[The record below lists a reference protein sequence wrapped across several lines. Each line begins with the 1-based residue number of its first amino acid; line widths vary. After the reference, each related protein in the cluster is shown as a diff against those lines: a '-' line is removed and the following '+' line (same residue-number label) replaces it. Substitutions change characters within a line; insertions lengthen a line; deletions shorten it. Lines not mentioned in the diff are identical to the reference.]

1 MRLEAI
7 DWPLRQRVEDL
18 RRACGNETSA
28 HAFSSLYLWKAEMKL
43 SLLVREGL
51 FAVRF
56 GMRGAN
62 SWFFPCGSPEAV
74 RAFAE
79 ERMGQ
84 EGQPCRFYY
93 ARAEEATLL
102 EAWFPGKFDIRRS
115 PEDDEYIYDRRE
127 QLELRGKAF
136 RHQRNDLHR
145 ARENHVLGVSPIT
158 PENGALCRQVLAGWK
173 TRYHSRGKNGLM
185 DVVAGET
192 LLQNIR
198 ELGIT
203 GVLVT
208 EGAAPVAVAAGYPLT
223 DSVLDLCVCQ
233 QITPAPEIS
242 TFARHAL
249 LQSLGDEIRE
259 INAEEDLGIEG
270 LRGLKEGMRPS
281 RKIEMYMCTQRGYG
295 KPR

>member
-7 DWPLRQRVEDL
+7 DWPLRARVEDL

-28 HAFSSLYLWKAEMKL
+28 HAFSSLHLWKAEMKL
-43 SLLVREGL
+43 SLLVREDIL
-51 FAVRF
+51 AVRF
-56 GMRGAN
+56 GLRGAN
-62 SWFFPCGSPEAV
+62 SWFFPCGAPEAV

-84 EGQPCRFYY
+84 DGHPCRFYY
-93 ARAEEATLL
+93 ARAEEAALL
-102 EAWFPGKFDIRRS
+102 EAWFPGRFDIRRS

-127 QLELRGKAF
+127 QLELRGRAF
-136 RHQRNDLHR
+136 RHQRNALHR
-145 ARENHVLGVSPIT
+145 AQENHALQISPVT
-158 PENGALCRQVLAGWK
+158 PESAALCRQVLTGW
-173 TRYHSRGKNGLM
+173 RAQYHSRGKNSLM

-198 ELGIT
+198 ELGIA

-208 EGAAPVAVAAGYPLT
+208 EGTAPVAVAAGYPLT
-223 DSVLDLCVCQ
+223 DSVFDLCVCQ
-233 QITPAPEIS
+233 QVTPDPEIS

-249 LQSLGDEIRE
+249 LQSLGEGIRE

-270 LRGLKEGMRPS
+270 LRSLKEGLRPS
-281 RKIEMYMCTQRGYG
+281 RKIEMCVCTQRG
-295 KPR
+295 